1 MSTKINDSHYD
12 EGDNS
17 SVADSTTPKKEERR
31 RRYYSS
37 NRQQSFICN
46 AITGVAYPW
55 KVGSKDEGRLFKM
68 VDATGTCDAEGKL
81 YRKKDIV
88 TCRETNH
95 LYYDTPEQCMRHL
108 KVSFNADWIQQWRNR
123 VHERFSL
130 L

>member
-1 MSTKINDSHYD
+1 MSAKINDSHYD

-55 KVGSKDEGRLFKM
+55 KVGSYGESYLWKVVNCTKFEP
-68 VDATGTCDAEGKL
+68 KL
-81 YRKKDIV
+81 YF
-88 TCRETNH
+88 
-95 LYYDTPEQCMRHL
+95 YDSPEQYEEYRRVRISPEAKFEWHRL
-108 KVSFNADWIQQWRNR
+108 QQRL
-123 VHERFSL
+123 EIA
-130 L
+130 